1 MAIELQLLGLLPL
14 NSASEGVP
22 ELTYDQTLLALSPTG
37 YWRLNEASG
46 TTAADASGGGNDGT
60 YEGTISYQDSG
71 LSVASI
77 PRIKLTDAIDN
88 AQNDIEVAAN
98 TLWNLDG
105 GGSLVL
111 WMRRASDE
119 FFNFLASQWDASEGG
134 NLDGWILSCHNVG
147 GGGPAPASFIARNG
161 GTVDILVGSTT
172 VN

>member
-1 MAIELQLLGLLPL
+1 
-14 NSASEGVP
+14 
-22 ELTYDQTLLALSPTG
+22 
-37 YWRLNEASG
+37 
-46 TTAADASGGGNDGT
+46 
-60 YEGTISYQDSG
+60 
-71 LSVASI
+71 
-77 PRIKLTDAIDN
+77 
-88 AQNDIEVAAN
+88 
-98 TLWNLDG
+98 LWNLDG

-172 VN
+172 VNDDTRHMLGVTLTATKECKLYVDGILDAQATLTVMPGVRTTSIMTFGADWEPINAPMWLGSVAMWDTTVLSPTDMSTLYTKGIA